1 MLLKQMGFTLEEIKI
16 NKDDLSDEIFLKQ
29 REKLLKDIKEIK
41 EIIKT
46 IDNIRSN
53 ISGGKI
59 ELNDYVIN
67 DVKTRKVGIKYEK

>member
-1 MLLKQMGFTLEEIKI
+1 MLLKQMGSTWEEIKF
-16 NKDDLSDEIFLKQ
+16 NKDNLSDEIFLKQ
-29 REKLLKDIKEIK
+29 REKLLKDIKDIK